1 MLNYMYSAL
10 EIEVKDI
17 YGQLQIHDM
26 QPLNIDA
33 VAMHF
38 DISLIYKPIESKA
51 FSIRNRKAIFIDERK
66 NSLQQREDFCH
77 ELCHILKHTGT
88 QNNAHY
94 LFKQMQE
101 NQANAFMY
109 HFAIPS
115 FILNK
120 IDIPN
125 SIYEAAPYISSNF
138 GVSYNFAHHRL
149 EMFYRNLITS
159 PNRYYWVKKKTS
171 MEYAFY

>member
-1 MLNYMYSAL
+1 MNYTYSAL

-17 YGQLQIHDM
+17 YSQLHLGDM
-26 QPLNIDA
+26 KPLNIKA
-33 VAMHF
+33 VARHF
-38 DISLIYKPIESKA
+38 EIALIYKSAESKA
-51 FSIRNRKAIFIDERK
+51 ISILNRKAIFIDERK
-66 NSLQQREDFCH
+66 DSFQQREDFCH
-77 ELCHILKHTGT
+77 ELCHILKHTGV
-88 QNNAHY
+88 QNNTHY

-109 HFAIPS
+109 HFAVPS

-125 SIYEAAPYISSNF
+125 SLYEGVPFISRNF
-138 GVSYNFAHHRL
+138 GVSYDFAHHRL
-149 EMFYRNLITS
+149 EMYYRNLISS
-159 PNRYYWVKKKTS
+159 PNRYYWIKNKTS

>member
-1 MLNYMYSAL
+1 MNYTYSAL
-10 EIEVKDI
+10 ELEIKEL
-17 YGQLQIHDM
+17 YGQLQIYDM
-26 QPLNIDA
+26 QPLNIEN
-33 VAMHF
+33 VAKHF

-66 NSLQQREDFCH
+66 DSLQQREDFCH

-88 QNNAHY
+88 QNHAHY

-125 SIYEAAPYISSNF
+125 SIYEAVPYISSNF
-138 GVSYNFAHHRL
+138 GVSYEFAHQRL
-149 EMFYRNLITS
+149 DMFLRNVIS
-159 PNRYYWVKKKTS
+159 NPKYYFQKQYEGAVD
-171 MEYAFY
+171 YA